1 MSCVIAQSLWQCH
14 SKSAYYT
21 DTMLS
26 KLGDSEESL
35 LA

>member
-1 MSCVIAQSLWQCH
+1 MSCVIAQLLWQCH
-14 SKSAYYT
+14 SKSACYT
-21 DTMLS
+21 DTILR